1 MYIWEV
7 VLFQFLYLA
16 LFFYV
21 IWSKSKRQ
29 LNPDMFDREGEVKP
43 VVFKIVKAEMSA
55 TTKCEDGPP
64 VHGMLC
70 KYTAVNIFFGKPG
83 HKDFECDF
91 YVLYDVPGKYN
102 IGDMLKL
109 DSASKECDNVKQN

>member
-1 MYIWEV
+1 MYTWEV
-7 VLFQFLYLA
+7 VLFLFLYLA

-64 VHGMLC
+64 VHRMLC
-70 KYTAVNIFFGKPG
+70 KYTAVNSFFRKPG
-83 HKDFECDF
+83 LKDYECDF
-91 YVLYDVPGKYN
+91 YVFYDVAGKYN
-102 IGDMLKL
+102 IGDTLKL
-109 DSASKECDNVKQN
+109 DSVSKECDNVKQN